1 MYFDTLYLMESL
13 AEYASPKS
21 KLTTMI
27 KSGEVIKIKRGLYIK
42 DNDYNRNTLANIIY
56 GPSYISFEYAL
67 SWHGI
72 IPEKVQVVTSAVF
85 NKNKDKLFETPVGKF
100 LYRYINPL
108 VYYQSVVLIEEEN
121 EPFLI
126 ATKEKAVCDTLYKIK
141 KLKADYDIEKLLFDD
156 LRFDR
161 EQVFSLDKKELK
173 LLVPLYRKKL
183 LDRFLKFLT

>member
-1 MYFDTLYLMESL
+1 MESL